1 MFLGIGQAAYQAA
14 IEEAEPVGVI
24 TIEDVI
30 EELIGGEILDE
41 TDRFVDNL
49 KRERVISQPIFSK
62 PLCMPDH
69 CQKRIVKGMSTSSSP
84 KRRDEWCTGHAYC
97 T

>member
-1 MFLGIGQAAYQAA
+1 MMSCDGTYCVRLGVGQAAFQAA

-49 KRERVISQPIFSK
+49 KRERVTSQPSFSE
-62 PLCMPDH
+62 PFYMREDWHENSC
-69 CQKRIVKGMSTSSSP
+69 KRTVHSYLS
-84 KRRDEWCTGHAYC
+84 
-97 T
+97 